1 MPESTQGPADF
12 MEWLRTVWSPETY
25 GLNPSAPGTGPF
37 AGMPGVPSWFAPTA
51 DPKEVERRIADLQV
65 VSQWL
70 RTNLSMLEMTIR
82 TLEMQKSALDS
93 LASAAKAARPGE

>member
-12 MEWLRTVWSPETY
+12 MEWLRRMWSPETY
-25 GLNPSAPGTGPF
+25 GMNAAAPGSGPF

-51 DPKEVERRIADLQV
+51 DPREVERRIADLQV

-82 TLEMQKSALDS
+82 TLEMQKSALEG
-93 LASAAKAARPGE
+93 LAGAAGTARPGE

>member
-1 MPESTQGPADF
+1 

-25 GLNPSAPGTGPF
+25 GLNPAVPGTGP
-37 AGMPGVPSWFAPTA
+37 FAPTA